1 MPLQIVMGSPPYQ
14 QPAVKKKKS
23 MLPIAVASLFLLVMA
38 LAPFIE
44 FDELGNAR
52 LSPKRE
58 GKMKKELSNLDEA
71 EQYALLAN
79 DNGYYP
85 CLSCKSSG
93 VDSFQIFLFQNEVWK
108 YGTTT
113 KGEVG
118 RYRNTLKNMN
128 LVYHQQFVGTLPDCL
143 KQEKL
148 KIYRYPL
155 LPECLKRGFH
165 LIRPPGNK
173 QDN

>member
-1 MPLQIVMGSPPYQ
+1 MPLQIVMGSPPHQ

-38 LAPFIE
+38 LVPFIE

-52 LSPKRE
+52 LSSKRE
-58 GKMKKELSNLDEA
+58 GKLRKELNNLDEA

-79 DNGYYP
+79 DNGYYL

-93 VDSFQIFLFQNEVWK
+93 VDSIQIFLFRNEVWK
-108 YGTTT
+108 YSTTT
-113 KGEVG
+113 KGEAG
-118 RYRNTLKNMN
+118 RYRNTLASKK
-128 LVYHQQFVGTLPDCL
+128 LRYQPQYVGTLADCL
-143 KQEKL
+143 KQEKI
-148 KIYRYPL
+148 KIYQYPL
-155 LPECLKRGFH
+155 LPECLKRNFH